1 MEDKKLTQNESLEL
15 ISRMIKETRN
25 NMERGGGSIYL
36 LWGYVSL
43 FVSLAVYCLLLNTG
57 DYRFNWLWFVIP
69 VIGYPGMIYMLKKR
83 EKGAVT
89 IVGRVISN
97 IWIVLGVVAGLL
109 SLYMFVDYK
118 AYPIMFVMSLLIN
131 SGVAISGLVIRF
143 RPVVIAGFIGIILSF
158 GMLMVDGIN
167 QILIFA
173 LLAIV
178 MLIIPGHILNIASR
192 KVKADRNA

>member
-1 MEDKKLTQNESLEL
+1 MIDKIFKTRKIMEDKKLTQNESLEL

-97 IWIVLGVVAGLL
+97 IWIVLGVVRGSVVSLHVCGL
-109 SLYMFVDYK
+109 
-118 AYPIMFVMSLLIN
+118 
-131 SGVAISGLVIRF
+131 
-143 RPVVIAGFIGIILSF
+143 
-158 GMLMVDGIN
+158 
-167 QILIFA
+167 
-173 LLAIV
+173 
-178 MLIIPGHILNIASR
+178 
-192 KVKADRNA
+192 